1 MCFGRA
7 SFCLSELRRLSHSPD
22 PDPIP
27 APVADG
33 GKAGGARRLC
43 AVLGPSGSG
52 VISVSDSLFHQI
64 QALTLT
70 QTLTQSQTDR
80 SKGPVSISEQHGSAA
95 LLLQPVLDL
104 TLGDREGGEV
114 CGEVRA
120 AVRAW
125 QVQLAAQPSS
135 KDLLLVAVIVTSPL
149 TVQNTDSLL
158 AYLSQEVR
166 ATLTGVISVLSTALL
181 SDRQTISDRSRT
193 TFYSYLNIAISNA

>member
-1 MCFGRA
+1 M
-7 SFCLSELRRLSHSPD
+7 
-22 PDPIP
+22 
-27 APVADG
+27 
-33 GKAGGARRLC
+33 
-43 AVLGPSGSG
+43 LGPSGSG

-70 QTLTQSQTDR
+70 QTLTQTDR
-80 SKGPVSISEQHGSAA
+80 SKGPVSSSEQHGSAA
-95 LLLQPVLDL
+95 LLLRPVLDL
-104 TLGDREGGEV
+104 TLGEVREGDEV

>member
-1 MCFGRA
+1 M
-7 SFCLSELRRLSHSPD
+7 
-22 PDPIP
+22 
-27 APVADG
+27 
-33 GKAGGARRLC
+33 
-43 AVLGPSGSG
+43 LGPSGSG

-70 QTLTQSQTDR
+70 QSQTDR
-80 SKGPVSISEQHGSAA
+80 SKGPVSSSEQHGSAA
-95 LLLQPVLDL
+95 LLLRPVLDL
-104 TLGDREGGEV
+104 TLGEVRDREGGEV

-181 SDRQTISDRSRT
+181 SDRQTISDRSWT